1 MTGAMIP
8 LYLVQLCKAIEA
20 YGIHH
25 RASHSFR
32 AVENFGFDQITGE
45 TLPNFRQE
53 SKENVNSNY
62 SRKDKMVNCV
72 RQLPDVGH
80 LNDSSVPMPTP
91 RCAGDD
97 GRGVIE
103 EGNGMKE
110 RKGAEDKHPRR
121 PKNAIPNGAQMDPAT
136 EETPDM
142 AKSENLGLFLR
153 IRPLLQSGVRGDRNP
168 RFRRKSA
175 FEPWFQKMCLRVKT
189 SRSVTLSPPLALER
203 GRTKTEVY
211 DGFSQ
216 VFSPD
221 SSQEEVYEKMMS
233 PLVEDFLRGKSG
245 MLAAFGPSGSGKTHT
260 IFGCNRQPGMV
271 PLALQQIFK
280 ETSDST
286 RCEGGKEERVFDLS
300 PNGVDLTMHR
310 STLKGLHEVVISDW
324 RHGEFV
330 ISQALLRRATSP
342 TNANSQSSRSQ
353 CVINLRIV
361 DDKSNGEV
369 NDQANDGVLI
379 IVDLAGAEREKRTG
393 NQGVRLLESNFI
405 NKTSMSLLEHQKNPM
420 KPLEKH
426 FQDSLLTKYLRDYM
440 EGKKRMALILTVKAG
455 EKIITIRLIMN
466 HQEKAFS
473 KLCFE
478 GLGFLN
484 KPGTGMFAWCNL
496 VNPCSTPWLDVLE
509 VVDEE
514 PSPTKRDGRYVA
526 NDRRFVESG
535 ASPPMTGT
543 RGCLMPILADD
554 QVAEHEIQHLRE
566 SNLEL
571 EKELKDLKSLIEVQ
585 RLADDQNMKSS
596 TSEKSNLELEK
607 ELKDLKSLIEVHRLD
622 DDQFVVSLGS
632 KRVAQEIQRLRES
645 NLELEKELKY
655 LKSLIEV
662 QRLADDQ

>member
-1 MTGAMIP
+1 
-8 LYLVQLCKAIEA
+8 
-20 YGIHH
+20 
-25 RASHSFR
+25 
-32 AVENFGFDQITGE
+32 
-45 TLPNFRQE
+45 
-53 SKENVNSNY
+53 
-62 SRKDKMVNCV
+62 
-72 RQLPDVGH
+72 
-80 LNDSSVPMPTP
+80 
-91 RCAGDD
+91 
-97 GRGVIE
+97 
-103 EGNGMKE
+103 
-110 RKGAEDKHPRR
+110 
-121 PKNAIPNGAQMDPAT
+121 MDPAT
-136 EETPDM
+136 EETSDM

-221 SSQEEVYEKMMS
+221 SSQEEVYEKMMR

-260 IFGCNRQPGMV
+260 IFGCNSQSGMV

-286 RCEGGKEERVFDLS
+286 RSLFISIFEIRCEGGKEERVFDLS

-379 IVDLAGAEREKRTG
+379 IVDLAGAEREKGTG

-405 NKTSMSLLEHQKNPM
+405 NKTSMVFCLCLRSLLEHQKNPM

-455 EKIITIRLIMN
+455 GEDYHNTSCLLK
-466 HQEKAFS
+466 QA
-473 KLCFE
+473 
-478 GLGFLN
+478 
-484 KPGTGMFAWCNL
+484 
-496 VNPCSTPWLDVLE
+496 TPYME
-509 VVDEE
+509 IKFNNE
-514 PSPTKRDGRYVA
+514 PSKRRLSPS
-526 NDRRFVESG
+526 FVLKGYKEK
-535 ASPPMTGT
+535 
-543 RGCLMPILADD
+543 LE
-554 QVAEHEIQHLRE
+554 VAEHEIQHLRE

-571 EKELKDLKSLIEVQ
+571 EKELKDHKSQIE
-585 RLADDQNMKSS
+585 
-596 TSEKSNLELEK
+596 
-607 ELKDLKSLIEVHRLD
+607 
-622 DDQFVVSLGS
+622 
-632 KRVAQEIQRLRES
+632 VAQEIQRLRES
-645 NLELEKELKY
+645 NLELETELKY

-662 QRLADDQ
+662 ERLADDQVAEETQRLKESNLEPEKEVKDLKSLIDVQISGDDQWDDSVVEDLPNKNAISPSNEDNDRLARRRKGKKWSSLEEDTLRAGVEQYGVGRWKLILTSNRDIFGERTQVDLKDKWRNLTRQHTHH

>member
-1 MTGAMIP
+1 
-8 LYLVQLCKAIEA
+8 
-20 YGIHH
+20 
-25 RASHSFR
+25 
-32 AVENFGFDQITGE
+32 
-45 TLPNFRQE
+45 
-53 SKENVNSNY
+53 
-62 SRKDKMVNCV
+62 
-72 RQLPDVGH
+72 
-80 LNDSSVPMPTP
+80 
-91 RCAGDD
+91 
-97 GRGVIE
+97 
-103 EGNGMKE
+103 
-110 RKGAEDKHPRR
+110 
-121 PKNAIPNGAQMDPAT
+121 MDPAT

-233 PLVEDFLRGKSG
+233 PLVEDFLKGKSG

-260 IFGCNRQPGMV
+260 IFGCNRQPGMM

-286 RCEGGKEERVFDLS
+286 RSLFISIFEIRCEGGKEERVFDLS

-405 NKTSMSLLEHQKNPM
+405 NKTSMVFCLCLRSLLEHQKNPM

-455 EKIITIRLIMN
+455 GEDYHNTSCLLKQASPYMEIKFN
-466 HQEKAFS
+466 
-473 KLCFE
+473 
-478 GLGFLN
+478 N
-484 KPGTGMFAWCNL
+484 
-496 VNPCSTPWLDVLE
+496 
-509 VVDEE
+509 E
-514 PSPTKRDGRYVA
+514 PSKRRL
-526 NDRRFVESG
+526 
-535 ASPPMTGT
+535 SPSFALKGYKEK
-543 RGCLMPILADD
+543 LE
-554 QVAEHEIQHLRE
+554 VAEHEIQHLRE

-571 EKELKDLKSLIEVQ
+571 EKELKDLKSLIEV
-585 RLADDQNMKSS
+585 
-596 TSEKSNLELEK
+596 
-607 ELKDLKSLIEVHRLD
+607 HRLD
-622 DDQFVVSLGS
+622 DDQ
-632 KRVAQEIQRLRES
+632 VAQEIQRLRES

-662 QRLADDQ
+662 QRLADDQVAEETQRLKESSLELEKEVKDLKSLIDVQISGDDQWDDSVVEDLPSPSKNAISPSKEDKDRLARRRKGKKWSSLEEDTLRAGVEQYGVGRWKLILTSNQDIFGERNAGGFEG

>member
-1 MTGAMIP
+1 
-8 LYLVQLCKAIEA
+8 
-20 YGIHH
+20 
-25 RASHSFR
+25 
-32 AVENFGFDQITGE
+32 
-45 TLPNFRQE
+45 
-53 SKENVNSNY
+53 
-62 SRKDKMVNCV
+62 
-72 RQLPDVGH
+72 
-80 LNDSSVPMPTP
+80 
-91 RCAGDD
+91 
-97 GRGVIE
+97 
-103 EGNGMKE
+103 
-110 RKGAEDKHPRR
+110 
-121 PKNAIPNGAQMDPAT
+121 MDPAT
-136 EETPDM
+136 EETSDM
-142 AKSENLGLFLR
+142 AKSESLGLFLR
-153 IRPLLQSGVRGDRNP
+153 IRPLLQSGVRVDRNP

-221 SSQEEVYEKMMS
+221 SSQEEVYEKMMR
-233 PLVEDFLRGKSG
+233 PLVEDFLKGKSG

-260 IFGCNRQPGMV
+260 IFGCNRQPGMM

-286 RCEGGKEERVFDLS
+286 RSLFISIFEIRCEGGKEERVFDLS

-405 NKTSMSLLEHQKNPM
+405 NKTSMVFCLCLRSLLEHQKNPM

-455 EKIITIRLIMN
+455 GEDYHNTSCLLK
-466 HQEKAFS
+466 QA
-473 KLCFE
+473 
-478 GLGFLN
+478 
-484 KPGTGMFAWCNL
+484 
-496 VNPCSTPWLDVLE
+496 TPYME
-509 VVDEE
+509 IKFNNE
-514 PSPTKRDGRYVA
+514 PSKRRLSPS
-526 NDRRFVESG
+526 FVLKGYKEK
-535 ASPPMTGT
+535 
-543 RGCLMPILADD
+543 LE
-554 QVAEHEIQHLRE
+554 VAEHEIQHLRE

-571 EKELKDLKSLIEVQ
+571 EKELKDLKSQIEVQ
-585 RLADDQNMKSS
+585 RL
-596 TSEKSNLELEK
+596 
-607 ELKDLKSLIEVHRLD
+607 D
-622 DDQFVVSLGS
+622 DDQ
-632 KRVAQEIQRLRES
+632 VAEETQRLKES
-645 NLELEKELKY
+645 NLELEKEVKD
-655 LKSLIEV
+655 LKSLMDV
-662 QRLADDQ
+662 QISGDDQWDDSVVEDLPSPNKNAISPLKEERDRLARRRKGKKWSSLEEDTLRAGVEQYGVGCWKLILTSNQDIFGERTQVDLKDKWRNLTRRNAHH